1 MAQDNEIRDGEL
13 SAQEAPDGGYEVFSD
28 DDPFGMPAGYAEP
41 GQDPHEAMAEMHRN
55 AAEYEAEQAA
65 GSGGGSGR
73 VARKTL
79 PIPRSRGISSQ
90 AGLASMKRGLDY
102 GVDYSAAPAPGEPG
116 SRSNPVVVT
125 HEERARRTVVIGH
138 DGQVVPR
145 SPGSSPQAEQAESA
159 GLVDSAAVQAV
170 MGTAAPTTEADSVGK
185 AAVAGFVNGATGQ
198 LQSQAATK
206 PQRSA
211 AEARRQKMSAWA
223 DQIEANGDGGKGLE
237 RD

>member
-13 SAQEAPDGGYEVFSD
+13 SAQEAPGGGYEVFSD

-79 PIPRSRGISSQ
+79 PIPRSRGASSQ
-90 AGLASMKRGLDY
+90 AGLASIKRGLDY
-102 GVDYSAAPAPGEPG
+102 SGAPAPGEPG

-125 HEERARRTVVIGH
+125 HEERARRTVVISP

-159 GLVDSAAVQAV
+159 GLIDSAAVQAV
-170 MGTAAPTTEADSVGK
+170 MGVAAPTMEVDSVGK
-185 AAVAGFVNGATGQ
+185 AAVSGFVNGATGQ

-206 PQRSA
+206 SQRSA

-223 DQIEANGDGGKGLE
+223 DQIEANGDDGKGLE